1 MASHTYDADYEYQ
14 VGDFIEYRFITWV
27 DWRRG
32 RVIEH
37 LGRQLNTVERN
48 ETYVVQDIEEG
59 ALLTLRN
66 NNIRMPYQP
75 PHLLKEMAANMAKAI
90 EIAKADAKIP
100 VPRPEPM
107 LPLLPTDSDARKGI
121 PMATGCL
128 DYFPGALAA
137 VAQLSK
143 VGNDKHNPGEPLHW
157 AREKSGDHADTILRH
172 LAERGTVDTDGV
184 RHSVKVAW
192 RALALLQ
199 IELERA
205 NETGVAVTPRPL

>member
-14 VGDFIEYRFITWV
+14 VGALIEYCLPNAI
-27 DWRRG
+27 DWQRG
-32 RVIEH
+32 RIFKQ
-37 LGRQLNTVERN
+37 LGRQLSTVERN

-59 ALLTLRN
+59 GLLTLRN
-66 NNIRMPYQP
+66 NNIRIPYQS
-75 PHLLKEMAANMAKAI
+75 PHLLKDLAANMAKAI
-90 EIAKADAKIP
+90 EIAKADDKILA
-100 VPRPEPM
+100 PRPEPM

-137 VAQLSK
+137 IAQLSK

-199 IELERA
+199 LELERA
-205 NETGVAVTPRPL
+205 GETGVAVTPRPL